1 MTIATR
7 SVPAAQSVYLVGPN
21 GAQAKPLGFQQLTAV
36 QLASAQPLTVPNG
49 AILAVI
55 QAATGAVAWRDDG
68 TAPTASVGMA
78 IAAGAE
84 LQYNGDLSAIQLIL
98 ATAGAIANISY
109 YG

>member
-1 MTIATR
+1 MTITTR
-7 SVPAAQSVYLVGPN
+7 SVPAAMSVYLVGPT
-21 GAQAKPLGFQQLTAV
+21 GAQAKPLGFQQFTAT
-36 QLASAQPLTVPNG
+36 QLAAAQTLTVPAG

-68 TAPTASVGMA
+68 VAPTASIGMT
-78 IAAGAE
+78 IAAGNQ

-98 ATAGAIANISY
+98 GTAGAIANISY